1 MSLRWLER
9 VGLLVLALVLPATM
23 LHAARTAPADAPQQ
37 RASFAGQLL
46 IAAPNMSDPRFRQTV
61 ILMVKHDANGAF
73 GLAIN
78 RPLGERLLANV
89 MEALGE
95 KDPAATGSVRIFLG
109 GPVQP
114 ELAFV
119 IHSADYHASGTIDV
133 DANIAVS
140 GSRDVLRD
148 LAHQQGPKQ
157 SLIVFGYAGWGP
169 GQIEGEMAQRAWFT
183 TAADAKL
190 VFDWDRDQ
198 LWDEAM
204 KRRTQDL

>member
-1 MSLRWLER
+1 MFVRWLG
-9 VGLLVLALVLPATM
+9 VLVLALVLPATM
-23 LHAARTAPADAPQQ
+23 LHAARTAPADTAPQHG
-37 RASFAGQLL
+37 SLAGQLL
-46 IAAPNMSDPRFRQTV
+46 MAAPSMSDLRFRQTV

-73 GLAIN
+73 GLVIN

-95 KDPAATGSVRIFLG
+95 KDPAASGSIRIFLG

-114 ELAFV
+114 EIAFV
-119 IHSADYHASGTIDV
+119 VHSADYHATGTIDV

-148 LAHQQGPKQ
+148 IAHQQGPKQ
-157 SLIVFGYAGWGP
+157 SLVVFGYAGWGA
-169 GQIEGEMAQRAWFT
+169 GQLEGEMAQRAWFT

-190 VFDWDRDQ
+190 VFEWDRDQ

-204 KRRTQDL
+204 KRKTQDL